1 MEFLAPADRFAGTF
15 KPVLD
20 PKNRVTV
27 PATWRTTELANLFA
41 LMDEDLGIIV
51 LMPPEEMT
59 RTGHN
64 VHLEPGITPAEIRQ
78 FRRFFFAKSVDCPLD
93 SQGRILLPVDQLQK
107 IGLGKDD
114 RDLVMVGVGER
125 IEVWPAHAWE
135 ASEAEQKAQFNQ
147 LKNRLGF

>member
-27 PATWRTTELANLFA
+27 PATWRTAELANLFA
-41 LMDEDLGIIV
+41 LVDDDLGIIV
-51 LMPPEEMT
+51 LMPPEEMA

-64 VHLEPGITPAEIRQ
+64 VHLEPGITPEEIRQ
-78 FRRFFFAKSVDCPLD
+78 FRRFFFANSVDCPLD
-93 SQGRILLPVDQLQK
+93 SQGRILLPVEQLQE

-114 RDLVMVGVGER
+114 RDLLMRGVGER
-125 IEVWPAHAWE
+125 IEVWPARAW
-135 ASEAEQKAQFNQ
+135 AAAEAEQKAQFKK
-147 LKNRLGF
+147 LKKRLGF